1 VRTIDTVGT
10 KQLAR
15 LGPGQQFETIVR
27 TDRGEF
33 GPTGNR
39 ELVLCDPDGYEP
51 RILEKK

>member
-27 TDRGEF
+27 TDRGATKHVRFRHE
-33 GPTGNR
+33 GR
-39 ELVLCDPDGYEP
+39 
-51 RILEKK
+51 R